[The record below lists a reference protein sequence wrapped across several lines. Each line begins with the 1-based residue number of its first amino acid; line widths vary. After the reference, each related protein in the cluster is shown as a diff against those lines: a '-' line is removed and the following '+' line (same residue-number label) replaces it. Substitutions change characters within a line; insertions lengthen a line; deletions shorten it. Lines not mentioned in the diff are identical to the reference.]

1 MRAFLA
7 QLLAR
12 PFAALGAAIIL
23 IILLIAVFT
32 PLLPLIDPNQSQLN
46 QRLLPLGAE
55 GHILGTDLLGRDNL
69 SRLLWGT
76 RLTLAVAIAAAACAA
91 LIGSLIGLIAGYF
104 GGWLDGLLM
113 RSIDVV
119 LALPYLLLALAIVST
134 LGPGLMNALIAIA
147 VVNVPFFARTV
158 RGATLALSKRPFVL
172 ASRALGRSELW
183 ILVRH
188 VAPGVF
194 PIIAIASA
202 TTVGWMILETAGL
215 SFLGLGAQAPQ
226 ADLGSM
232 LGESRTL
239 MLIKPHLGALPGLM
253 IFVLV
258 VGINLFA
265 DGLRDLL
272 DPRTKKE

>member
-12 PFAALGAAIIL
+12 PFAALGASIIL